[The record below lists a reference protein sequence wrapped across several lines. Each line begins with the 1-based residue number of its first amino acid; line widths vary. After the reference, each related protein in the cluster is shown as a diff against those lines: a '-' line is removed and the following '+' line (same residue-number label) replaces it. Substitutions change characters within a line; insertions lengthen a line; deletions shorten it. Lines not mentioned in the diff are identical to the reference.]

1 MPVCEADPWRFQY
14 FEDVPCP
21 GHVRV
26 PTEDADAWLWYPDHR
41 WVYDKLAV
49 ALSQGLEAAPHGVM
63 PARFPVF
70 SKPIV
75 NLRGMGTGSRLIESA
90 AEYRQSLTPGHFWM
104 THLEGE
110 HISTDIAI
118 VGGEPGWFRH
128 TTGVPGPGGT
138 FDHWTVH
145 AASRPDLEAAC
156 GDWAATHLAGYTG
169 MLNLET
175 IGGDDHRSAS

>member
-1 MPVCEADPWRFQY
+1 M
-14 FEDVPCP
+14 
-21 GHVRV
+21 
-26 PTEDADAWLWYPDHR
+26 PTEDADAWLWYPGHR

-90 AEYRQSLTPGHFWM
+90 AEYRQALTPGHFWM

-110 HISTDIAI
+110 HVSTDMAL
-118 VGGEPGWFRH
+118 VR
-128 TTGVPGPGGT
+128 
-138 FDHWTVH
+138 
-145 AASRPDLEAAC
+145 EAALVSAYDRPA
-156 GDWAATHLAGYTG
+156 GARRHLRSLDRSRRLAAGP
-169 MLNLET
+169 
-175 IGGDDHRSAS
+175 